1 MYPPRNVT
9 SVFLKDNAGKYGLS
23 QPQPL
28 KTMPNGSV
36 VKVENGQ
43 VKVFTSS
50 GSGLYSFGVGGGS
63 SAAVSAIIVG
73 DEIHVTRVDGK
84 IVVTNH
90 SGSQKRI
97 I

>member
-1 MYPPRNVT
+1 M
-9 SVFLKDNAGKYGLS
+9 S
-23 QPQPL
+23 QA
-28 KTMPNGSV
+28 TI

-50 GSGLYSFGVGGGS
+50 GSGLHSFGVGGGS
-63 SAAVSAIIVG
+63 SAAVSAIISG
-73 DEIHVTRVDGK
+73 DEIHVTRADGK
-84 IVVTNH
+84 VVVTTH

>member
-1 MYPPRNVT
+1 M
-9 SVFLKDNAGKYGLS
+9 S
-23 QPQPL
+23 QAA
-28 KTMPNGSV
+28 V

-63 SAAVSAIIVG
+63 SAAVSASIVG
-73 DEIHVTRVDGK
+73 DEIHVKRVDGK
-84 IVVTNH
+84 VVICTH